1 MPSSRYYRF
10 KTANREEKT
19 RRRDVVFFWVVFFAS
34 LIIIIWSF
42 FLSPF
47 FKITNIKIP
56 KNDIVA
62 NENINQFMENKL
74 PFGLEKNLFF
84 MPKNKLKTDLAAAFP
99 AITSIII
106 KKELF
111 HSLNI
116 DFEKRIQVGF
126 WCHPAGDEPQ
136 AEKCYSFDK
145 EGIIFKEAPIS
156 EGLLILKI
164 KDVKNQALIGDKV
177 IDESSLK
184 FILDFNDE
192 INKISRFKIVEFKIK
207 PNPNIELEAVMDG
220 GWIIYLDKNQDP
232 PLVINNLFTTLNES
246 VKDKTSNLEYIDL
259 RILTRVFYK
268 LR

>member
-1 MPSSRYYRF
+1 
-10 KTANREEKT
+10 
-19 RRRDVVFFWVVFFAS
+19 
-34 LIIIIWSF
+34 
-42 FLSPF
+42 
-47 FKITNIKIP
+47 
-56 KNDIVA
+56 
-62 NENINQFMENKL
+62 
-74 PFGLEKNLFF
+74 
-84 MPKNKLKTDLAAAFP
+84 
-99 AITSIII
+99 
-106 KKELF
+106 
-111 HSLNI
+111 
-116 DFEKRIQVGF
+116 
-126 WCHPAGDEPQ
+126 
-136 AEKCYSFDK
+136 
-145 EGIIFKEAPIS
+145 
-156 EGLLILKI
+156 LLILKI

-259 RILTRVFYK
+259 RIPTRVFYK